1 MERVSRIWGRI
12 GTKLYL
18 ALAFAVALTLVSG
31 WVGSWHFENSGRHT
45 YHVRDEAVPVLES
58 AWQVYGDAQI
68 LRRMGLARLGVID
81 DSDVQA
87 AEGRILDG
95 LGRVSAS
102 RDLQRVA
109 GRVGSSAHDVARH
122 VEELIAA
129 RSEMASSA
137 EDVEDV
143 ITRVDLAASGNP
155 ELLSA
160 MVLVRAA
167 LRADNSER
175 LARLRAEMDELM
187 TRPVVVPAG
196 YSALIDDVFAVQG
209 EQLQWAE
216 RVAETEAALEADAL
230 VMQAALD
237 DLLAQS
243 RNESSS
249 ALTASVESFAQGRV
263 ILMAISAAS
272 VAAALVVAWLLVGR
286 AILLRLSRLS
296 ERMRSMADGDFDTP
310 VPEVG
315 QDEIGELA
323 HALEVFREYA
333 LEVQRLNLVE
343 QLANELQDK
352 NDELE
357 NALAD
362 LQRAQEQIVLREK
375 LAALG
380 ELTAGVAHEIKNP
393 LNFVKNFSES
403 SGELLEELREVLDA
417 NTGNFREDDR
427 ESVQELS
434 ETLKGNIELVVSHGE
449 RANKIVQDMLM
460 MSRERGEERPT
471 DINAVLDEHVRLAY
485 HSARATDSG
494 FQLHIEENLD
504 SQLGEIVV
512 NPQDIGRVFLNI
524 VSNACDATDEK
535 RRAKHGAGD
544 SSYEPTVWISTER
557 REETVRVR
565 IRDNGDGMPP
575 DVADRIFNPFFTT
588 KAPGE
593 GTGLGL
599 SISSDIVRQHGGTI
613 EVESRSGEYTE
624 MTVTLPDKHARAV
637 GDLPSGSVHAG

>member
-1 MERVSRIWGRI
+1 MERISRIWGRI

-45 YHVRDEAVPVLES
+45 YHVRDEAVPVLGS

-81 DSDVQA
+81 DSDVHA
-87 AEGRILDG
+87 AEARILDG

-102 RDLQRVA
+102 PDLQPVA
-109 GRVGSSAHDVARH
+109 ERVGSSAHDVAGH

-175 LARLRAEMDELM
+175 LTRLRAEMDELM

-196 YSALIDDVFAVQG
+196 YSALIDDVFEVQG

-286 AILLRLSRLS
+286 AILRRLSRLS

-343 QLANELQDK
+343 EFAQELQDK
-352 NDELE
+352 NGELE
-357 NALAD
+357 RVLAD
-362 LQRAQEQIVLREK
+362 LR
-375 LAALG
+375 
-380 ELTAGVAHEIKNP
+380 
-393 LNFVKNFSES
+393 
-403 SGELLEELREVLDA
+403 
-417 NTGNFREDDR
+417 
-427 ESVQELS
+427 
-434 ETLKGNIELVVSHGE
+434 
-449 RANKIVQDMLM
+449 
-460 MSRERGEERPT
+460 
-471 DINAVLDEHVRLAY
+471 
-485 HSARATDSG
+485 
-494 FQLHIEENLD
+494 
-504 SQLGEIVV
+504 
-512 NPQDIGRVFLNI
+512 
-524 VSNACDATDEK
+524 
-535 RRAKHGAGD
+535 
-544 SSYEPTVWISTER
+544 
-557 REETVRVR
+557 
-565 IRDNGDGMPP
+565 
-575 DVADRIFNPFFTT
+575 
-588 KAPGE
+588 
-593 GTGLGL
+593 
-599 SISSDIVRQHGGTI
+599 
-613 EVESRSGEYTE
+613 
-624 MTVTLPDKHARAV
+624 
-637 GDLPSGSVHAG
+637 